1 MKAIDKISF
10 RKGVSDTAVLASLK
24 SGLDNIPPN
33 AVTARQVYKA
43 TLKGGKPMMFQLVSG

>member
-43 TLKGGKPMMFQLVSG
+43 TLKGGKPMIFQLVSG